1 MAWQHVTM
9 DFIEAL
15 PKSEGLDTIMVVVD
29 KLTKYAHFIGD
40 SEIKPLCNYLLIMC
54 SSYMAYL

>member
-1 MAWQHVTM
+1 M